1 MTLNGEMALIL
12 HYFTE
17 FVYDVV
23 VKQLLVLPRFQNILL
38 IVYDHINF
46 VCTTSPSSS
55 SVTTASVQNVL
66 LCHSHRP
73 KVSYAIH
80 Q

>member
-1 MTLNGEMALIL
+1 MTLNGEMVLIL

-38 IVYDHINF
+38 IVYDHINTI
-46 VCTTSPSSS
+46 CP
-55 SVTTASVQNVL
+55 L
-66 LCHSHRP
+66 
-73 KVSYAIH
+73 I
-80 Q
+80 